1 MAKFE
6 KDFDKLREGLLRE
19 AHKKGLTN
27 DYKFMSTLERYDT
40 QVQTLKKLAEVMS
53 DEETIVSKEYV
64 KGRPNFYV
72 HPAIKEYNNTSNS
85 ANRTMDT
92 LLKILDS
99 VPEAEPEDEFE
110 KFAKMA

>member
-1 MAKFE
+1 MAKFV
-6 KDFDKLREGLLRE
+6 KDFEKLRDGMLRE
-19 AHKKGLTN
+19 AHKKGLTD
-27 DYKFMSTLERYDT
+27 DYKFMSTLERYDN
-40 QVQTLKKLAEVMS
+40 QVLTLKKLAEVINS
-53 DEETIVSKEYV
+53 EDTIVSKEYV

-99 VPEAEPEDEFE
+99 VPEVEAEDEFE